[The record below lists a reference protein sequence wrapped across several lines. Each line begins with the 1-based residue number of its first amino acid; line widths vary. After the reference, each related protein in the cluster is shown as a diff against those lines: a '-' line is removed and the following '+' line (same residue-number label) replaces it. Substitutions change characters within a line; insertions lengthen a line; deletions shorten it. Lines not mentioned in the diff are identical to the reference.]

1 MAKAGNQSALKHG
14 GEAAS
19 KALLSGKPF
28 TGLAVETEKAV
39 TADLD
44 TQGRAAL
51 VERLAIRAQVCTEL
65 YWQAVTSAADRGDL
79 AALDRYIARFGWLVG
94 VAGRAWEAVK
104 ADRKHSGGK
113 LAEVLAAYQNSPQDG
128 QGGTE

>member
-1 MAKAGNQSALKHG
+1 MREKNQNATKHG

-79 AALDRYIARFGWLVG
+79 PALYRYISRFGWLVG
-94 VAGRAWEAVK
+94 VASRAWEAVRQDAK
-104 ADRKHSGGK
+104 QNGGR
-113 LAEVLAAYQNSPQDG
+113 LSEVLEAYKNSPQEG
-128 QGGTE
+128 QGGQE